1 MFITLPSVFADMQG
15 MAMVIGFVFF
25 LLVLFAALTSA
36 ISLVETLVSIVA
48 DGMKCTRKKAIG
60 IVVAFVVIAGIFINA
75 GYNVLSFIEPIGEG
89 SSMLDFADFIS
100 NSVMMPIVALLTC
113 IFVGW
118 IIKPKTLIDEV
129 RISSKFKAAGV
140 WTAMIKYIAPVLVL
154 IILVAY
160 VAAQFGFFS
169 M

>member
-1 MFITLPSVFADMQG
+1 
-15 MAMVIGFVFF
+15 
-25 LLVLFAALTSA
+25 
-36 ISLVETLVSIVA
+36 
-48 DGMKCTRKKAIG
+48 
-60 IVVAFVVIAGIFINA
+60 
-75 GYNVLSFIEPIGEG
+75 
-89 SSMLDFADFIS
+89 MLDFADFIS